1 MKLTEPI
8 IVGSIGAPHGV
19 RGWVRINSFTEPSD
33 NLFKYKLWLQ
43 SGQDTWQHI
52 EIEQVKPNGVTFI
65 AKLKDVA
72 DRDQAA
78 LITNAKLAV
87 ERDQLPELD
96 EDQNY
101 WADVLG
107 LKVVNEVGIQ
117 LGIIVDI
124 FETGANDVLVVKD
137 EINNKEHLIPYVPEM
152 FVLEVDLP
160 AGTMLVRWDAEF

>member
-1 MKLTEPI
+1 LKPTEPI
-8 IVGSIGAPHGV
+8 IVGSIGAPHGI

-33 NLFKYKLWLQ
+33 NLFNYKLLMQ
-43 SGQDTWQHI
+43 SSHDTWQHI
-52 EIEQVKPNGVTFI
+52 EIEQVKPNGEIFI
-65 AKLKDVA
+65 AKLKDVT

-87 ERDQLPELD
+87 ERDQLPDLD
-96 EDQNY
+96 ADQNY

-107 LKVVNEVGIQ
+107 LKVVNEIGIQ